1 MHHILGVDLAWGY
14 KNPDGICSISIKNGK
29 ARLEQIG
36 LSKGD
41 SQLTEW
47 IQNYVNK
54 GSVLA
59 MFDAPLI
66 CLNKTGSRPVDR
78 VFHRLFGKYKA
89 GCYPVNQQLCKRP
102 LKIGDRLNL
111 DGFRIDW
118 EIALSRERYLKACEV
133 YPHVALI
140 RWFNLPERIKY
151 KKGNLVQ
158 KNRGFSELKSLLF
171 NALDSRFFAVDNLH
185 LIQSLF
191 DQPWSKNNEDQ
202 VDALICALIGYW
214 HWKYQ
219 GELTEII
226 GDLDTG
232 FIVIPKSHTSSM
244 T

>member
-1 MHHILGVDLAWGY
+1 MLHIIGVDLAWGN
-14 KNPDGICSISIKNGK
+14 KNPDGVCSIGIKNGK
-29 ARLEQIG
+29 ARLEHIG

-47 IQNYVNK
+47 IQNYVDQ

-66 CLNKTGSRPVDR
+66 CRNKTGSRPVDR
-78 VFHRLFGKYKA
+78 ASHRHFGKYKA

-102 LKIGDRLNL
+102 LKISDQLNIG
-111 DGFRIDW
+111 GFIIDS
-118 EIALSRERYLKACEV
+118 EIPRSRGRFLNACEV
-133 YPHVALI
+133 YPHIALI
-140 RWFNLPERIKY
+140 RWFNLPKRIKY

-171 NALDSRFFAVDNLH
+171 NALESRFFAVENLY

-191 DQPWSKNNEDQ
+191 DQPWSKNSEDQ

-219 GELTEII
+219 GELTEIL

-232 FIVIPKSHTSSM
+232 M
-244 T
+244 LADAGLAC

>member
-1 MHHILGVDLAWGY
+1 MLHILGVDLAWGN
-14 KNPDGICSISIKNGK
+14 KNPDGVCSIGIKNGK
-29 ARLEQIG
+29 ARLEHIG

-47 IQNYVNK
+47 IQNYVDQ

-66 CLNKTGSRPVDR
+66 CRNKTGSRPVDR
-78 VFHRLFGKYKA
+78 ASHRHFGKYKA

-102 LKIGDRLNL
+102 LKISDQLNIG
-111 DGFRIDW
+111 GFIIDS
-118 EIALSRERYLKACEV
+118 EIPRSRGRFLNACEV
-133 YPHVALI
+133 YPHIALI
-140 RWFNLPERIKY
+140 RWFNLPKRIKY

-171 NALDSRFFAVDNLH
+171 NALESRFFAVENLY

-191 DQPWSKNNEDQ
+191 DQPWSKNSEDQ

-219 GELTEII
+219 GEFTEIL

-232 FIVIPKSHTSSM
+232 FIVIPKSQTSS
-244 T
+244 

>member
-1 MHHILGVDLAWGY
+1 MLHILGVDLAWGN
-14 KNPDGICSISIKNGK
+14 KNPDGVCSIGIKNGK
-29 ARLEQIG
+29 ARLEHIG

-47 IQNYVNK
+47 IQNYVDQ

-66 CLNKTGSRPVDR
+66 CRNKTGSRPVDR
-78 VFHRLFGKYKA
+78 ASHRHFGKYKA

-102 LKIGDRLNL
+102 LKISDQLNIG
-111 DGFRIDW
+111 GFIIDS
-118 EIALSRERYLKACEV
+118 EIPRSRGRFLNACEV
-133 YPHVALI
+133 YPHIALI

-171 NALDSRFFAVDNLH
+171 NALESRFFAVENLY

-191 DQPWSKNNEDQ
+191 DQPWSKNSEDQ

-214 HWKYQ
+214 HWKYH
-219 GELTEII
+219 GELTEIL

-232 FIVIPKSHTSSM
+232 FIVIPKSQTSSM

>member
-1 MHHILGVDLAWGY
+1 MLHILGVDLAWGN
-14 KNPDGICSISIKNGK
+14 KNPDGVCSISIKNGK
-29 ARLEQIG
+29 ARLEHIG

-47 IQNYVNK
+47 IQNYVDQ

-66 CLNKTGSRPVDR
+66 CRNKTGSRPVDR
-78 VFHRLFGKYKA
+78 ASHRHFGKYKA

-102 LKIGDRLNL
+102 LKISDQLNIG
-111 DGFRIDW
+111 GFRIDS
-118 EIALSRERYLKACEV
+118 EIPRSRGRFLKACEV
-133 YPHVALI
+133 YPHIALI

-171 NALDSRFFAVDNLH
+171 NALESRFFAVENLY

-191 DQPWSKNNEDQ
+191 DQPWSKNSEDQ

-219 GELTEII
+219 GELTEIL

-232 FIVIPKSHTSSM
+232 FIVIPKSQTSSM

>member
-1 MHHILGVDLAWGY
+1 MLHILGVDLAWGN
-14 KNPDGICSISIKNGK
+14 KNLDGVCSIGIKNGK
-29 ARLEQIG
+29 ARLEHIG

-47 IQNYVNK
+47 IQNYVDQ

-66 CLNKTGSRPVDR
+66 CRNKTGSRPVDR
-78 VFHRLFGKYKA
+78 ASHRHFGKYKA

-102 LKIGDRLNL
+102 LKISDQLNIG
-111 DGFRIDW
+111 GFIIDS
-118 EIALSRERYLKACEV
+118 EIPRSRGRFLNACEV
-133 YPHVALI
+133 YPHIALI
-140 RWFNLPERIKY
+140 RWFNLPKRIKY

-171 NALDSRFFAVDNLH
+171 NALESRFFAVENLY

-191 DQPWSKNNEDQ
+191 DQPWSKNSEDQ

-214 HWKYQ
+214 HWKYR
-219 GELTEII
+219 GELTEIL

-232 FIVIPKSHTSSM
+232 FIVIPKSQTSSM